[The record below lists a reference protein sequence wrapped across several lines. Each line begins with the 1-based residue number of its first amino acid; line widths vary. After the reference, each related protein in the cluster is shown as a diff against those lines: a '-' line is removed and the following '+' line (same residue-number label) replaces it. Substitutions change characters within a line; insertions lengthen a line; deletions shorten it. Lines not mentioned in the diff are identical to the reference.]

1 MSLWEKM
8 QLDARTTFA
17 SQVNEKVGCLK
28 QRQIEKK
35 IKNIFFPLIEQ
46 SLICCLLWVDFAW
59 NRGVLLFFQ
68 LRLHFLAN
76 QLVRTDS
83 PTLPFLCR
91 DGLVQG
97 HGLMLAQC
105 HRIC

>member
-1 MSLWEKM
+1 M
-8 QLDARTTFA
+8 
-17 SQVNEKVGCLK
+17 
-28 QRQIEKK
+28 
-35 IKNIFFPLIEQ
+35 
-46 SLICCLLWVDFAW
+46 CCLLWVDFDFAW

-83 PTLPFLCR
+83 PTLLFLYR

-105 HRIC
+105 HRKC